1 MPMYEYE
8 SVEDGEVITLLRR
21 MQDADAPVVD
31 PAGDG
36 RTFRRRHSVFG
47 VGVAGVGRVES
58 PPVSS
63 GCACGRP
70 DGGCG
75 MTG

>member
-8 SVEDGEVITLLRR
+8 SIEDGEIITLLRR
-21 MQDADAPVVD
+21 MGDADAPIVD
-31 PAGDG
+31 PTG
-36 RTFRRRHSVFG
+36 RGRSFRRCHSVFG
-47 VGVAGVGRVES
+47 VGAGDAGS
-58 PPVSS
+58 PPAGG

-75 MTG
+75 MSG